1 MNFEKKSIFL
11 TNIAYFF
18 VIISGFVL
26 ICFFTLKFLTPFI
39 IAAGIAFLVQKP
51 AAFMSQ
57 KTRIKHNYCAAGLA
71 VFLYLLLLSAI
82 IIIIYFLYKNSS
94 DLMVQVGDLFS
105 KLSNN
110 IKEFGNKLTIE
121 FDDNV
126 KNIFDSVFSD
136 SILSIG
142 NNLVSKM
149 TSGIGNLIK
158 ALPTFLIVSSVTVVA
173 SCYMAKDYNR
183 LIRFINNMIGKEKY
197 KKITT
202 IKNIVFDNIL
212 KICFS
217 YLIIMVIVF
226 IFLCIG
232 FFVLNVNNFIIV
244 AFIVAF
250 VDLLPVLGTGI
261 ILLPWSV
268 YCFVADNFYKGLGI
282 LTIYILVCIL
292 KNIIEPKIIG
302 KQIGI
307 NPLLSLI
314 AIYLG
319 YKTIGFFGIVIFPIV
334 LITTFEYFKPQI
346 E

>member
-1 MNFEKKSIFL
+1 
-11 TNIAYFF
+11 
-18 VIISGFVL
+18 
-26 ICFFTLKFLTPFI
+26 
-39 IAAGIAFLVQKP
+39 
-51 AAFMSQ
+51 
-57 KTRIKHNYCAAGLA
+57 
-71 VFLYLLLLSAI
+71 
-82 IIIIYFLYKNSS
+82 
-94 DLMVQVGDLFS
+94 
-105 KLSNN
+105 
-110 IKEFGNKLTIE
+110 
-121 FDDNV
+121 
-126 KNIFDSVFSD
+126 
-136 SILSIG
+136 
-142 NNLVSKM
+142 
-149 TSGIGNLIK
+149 
-158 ALPTFLIVSSVTVVA
+158 
-173 SCYMAKDYNR
+173 
-183 LIRFINNMIGKEKY
+183 
-197 KKITT
+197 
-202 IKNIVFDNIL
+202 
-212 KICFS
+212 
-217 YLIIMVIVF
+217 MVIVF